1 MWKAASASIKPINY
15 MDAVCVAPVDS
26 PEEYICHAYHP
37 ASKKFTKIGSWFN
50 D

>member
-15 MDAVCVAPVDS
+15 MDAA
-26 PEEYICHAYHP
+26 EEYICHAYHP